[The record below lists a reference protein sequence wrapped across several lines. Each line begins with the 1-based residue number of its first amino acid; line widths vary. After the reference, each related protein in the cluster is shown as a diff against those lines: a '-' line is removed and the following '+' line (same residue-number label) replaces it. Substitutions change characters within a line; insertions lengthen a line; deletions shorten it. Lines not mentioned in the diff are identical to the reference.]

1 MRSSNLLFRLF
12 FSVAL
17 LVGAN
22 QVNAAYRSTALDSL
36 GGGSSLAAD
45 INNSGMVVGTSLNG
59 DAFPRSTIWAGV
71 TPTDVRPGDWL
82 SWGQAI
88 NDNGQIAG
96 SYATTYGRFQVGRAY
111 ASPYNDNALGT
122 LGVSD
127 TVTRD
132 INNNGVVVGSA
143 YTQGWAGEPLY
154 PMAFYENHAALWNG
168 TSSID
173 LHPQSAQASQ
183 ANAINDAG
191 LIVGSVDHDAAL
203 WNGNTLTRLG
213 QGVATDINNAGVIA
227 GSANDHAV
235 IWNGNV
241 QTILGE
247 GNAEAINILSQV
259 VGSAHGR
266 AFLWDD
272 GHAIDL
278 NDFLGAATREAGWIL
293 EQAVG
298 INDLGWIVANAYNTN
313 TMLYQAYL
321 LSPVPEPATYLLL
334 LLGIGWITWKVRDR
348 KNALPANILPA

>member
-1 MRSSNLLFRLF
+1 MRSSISFFRLF
-12 FSVAL
+12 VSMAL

-22 QVNAAYRSTALDSL
+22 QVYAGYKPTALDSL
-36 GGGSSLAAD
+36 GGGSSLAAG
-45 INNSGMVVGTSLNG
+45 INNSGVVVGTSLNG
-59 DAFPRSTIWAGV
+59 DAFPRSATWSGV

-88 NDNGQIAG
+88 NDAGQIAG
-96 SYATTYGRFQVGRAY
+96 SYGTNYGRFSVTRVYG
-111 ASPYNDNALGT
+111 SPYSDGAIGN

-127 TVTRD
+127 TAARD
-132 INNNGVVVGSA
+132 INNSGVIVGSA

-154 PMAFYENHAALWNG
+154 PMAFYGTHAALWNG

-173 LHPQSAQASQ
+173 LHPQSAQTSQ

-191 LIVGSVDHDAAL
+191 LIVGVVDQDAAL
-203 WNGNTLTRLG
+203 WNGNTLTLLG

-247 GNAEAINILSQV
+247 GSAAAINTLSQV
-259 VGSAHGR
+259 VGSAHGH
-266 AFLWDD
+266 AFLWD
-272 GHAIDL
+272 GGQAIDL
-278 NDFLGAATREAGWIL
+278 NNFLSTAAKDAGWIL

-313 TMLYQAYL
+313 TMLYQAYV
-321 LSPVPEPATYLLL
+321 LSPAPEPATYLML
-334 LLGIGWITWKVRDR
+334 LLGIGWITWKARSR
-348 KNALPANILPA
+348 KNAATANMLPA